1 MKILISPGYG
11 AGWSTW
17 NSGEVAA
24 YMRTYKPI
32 IDAIEHGKSM
42 SESNPLVLQMCAE
55 INEKYGKDYVCVLGA
70 NNLIVVHAEPPFQ
83 VHEYDGFESI
93 NTPGE
98 NDDWVMT

>member
-17 NSGEVAA
+17 NDGEVAA

-32 IDAIEHGKSM
+32 IDAIEGGEEVREGHPLIDQM
-42 SESNPLVLQMCAE
+42 ISEIAE
-55 INEKYGKDYVCVLGA
+55 KFGEGYVCVLGA
-70 NNLIVVHAEPPFQ
+70 GELTVTNAEPPFQ

-93 NTPGE
+93 NTPG
-98 NDDWVMT
+98 DSGDWVME